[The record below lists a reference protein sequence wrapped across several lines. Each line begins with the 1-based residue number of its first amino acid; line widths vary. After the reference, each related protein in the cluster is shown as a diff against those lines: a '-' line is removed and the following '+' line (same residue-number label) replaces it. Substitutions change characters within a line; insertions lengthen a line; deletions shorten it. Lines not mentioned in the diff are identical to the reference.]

1 MVIKYKFIWWRKF
14 VYSPYLLI
22 SLITLIFP
30 SCGEDDY
37 TPKPRGFFRIEL
49 PEKKY
54 QSYQSDCPFTF
65 EYPAYSTIENDTKGL
80 SEPCWINLNFPQ
92 FKGTLH
98 ISYKAVNGNVIQ
110 YLEDSRELTNKHIA
124 KASAIDEVLINKP
137 EKNVYGLIYEIEGSG
152 AASPVQFFITDSS
165 KHFLRGALYF
175 TVKPNNDSLQPVIK
189 FIKQDINRF
198 IDSFKWK

>member
-1 MVIKYKFIWWRKF
+1 MKTDYLIKVAAYC
-14 VYSPYLLI
+14 LLLTA
-22 SLITLIFP
+22 SCLLA
-30 SCGEDDY
+30 SCGEEDY

-49 PEKKY
+49 PEKNY

-80 SEPCWINLNFPQ
+80 SEPCWINLSFPE

-98 ISYKAVNGNVIQ
+98 ISYKSVDGNIVQ
-110 YLEDSRELTNKHIA
+110 YLEDARELTNKHIA
-124 KASAIDEVLINKP
+124 KASAINEILINNP
-137 EKNVYGLIYEIEGSG
+137 EKNVYGLIYDVEGSG
-152 AASPVQFFITDSS
+152 AASPLQFFVTDSS

-189 FIKQDINRF
+189 FIKQDIDKF
-198 IDSFKWK
+198 IESFEWK